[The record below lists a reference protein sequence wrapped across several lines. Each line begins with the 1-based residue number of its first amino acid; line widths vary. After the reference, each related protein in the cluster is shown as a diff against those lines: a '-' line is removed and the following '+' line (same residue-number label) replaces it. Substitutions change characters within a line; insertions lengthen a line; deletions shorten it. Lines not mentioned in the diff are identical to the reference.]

1 MAKSK
6 DKDNAQSEAPGPA
19 LRGQILSMS
28 AATLGLQADAEF
40 PDIWGVVVDFSIGE
54 AIATVVALRDGTA
67 SLYTTGSFGMVGGE
81 RYLAVRHAA
90 VTCVKASAEIWRE
103 HRGAFAS
110 GDALAYPQAGE
121 MGFHLLG
128 YEGVESVRVAEDDVY
143 ARAHLLTP
151 IFAYAQGVL
160 TQLRLASQP
169 E

>member
-1 MAKSK
+1 MAESK
-6 DKDNAQSEAPGPA
+6 DGAQSEAPGPA
-19 LRGQILSMS
+19 LRGKILTLS
-28 AATLGLQADAEF
+28 AAVLDLEANAEF

-90 VTCVKASAEIWRE
+90 VTCVKESAEIWRE
-103 HRGAFAS
+103 HRGAFES
-110 GDALAYPQAGE
+110 GDPLAYPEEGE
-121 MGFHLLG
+121 MRFHLLT
-128 YEGVESVRVAEDDVY
+128 YEGVESARVAEDDVY

-160 TQLRLASQP
+160 TQLRLASEP